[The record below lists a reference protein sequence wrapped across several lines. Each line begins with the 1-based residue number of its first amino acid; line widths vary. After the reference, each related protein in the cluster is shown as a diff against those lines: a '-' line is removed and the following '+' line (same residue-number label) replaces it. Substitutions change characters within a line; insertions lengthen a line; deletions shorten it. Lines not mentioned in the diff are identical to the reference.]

1 MSDRGSRSEKGV
13 TACSATREPAHHIQD
28 EILMDYAAGTSS
40 EVEAVFVASHL
51 ALCPACR
58 HKVEDYEKIGGAL
71 LTSTPP
77 ADFSDDAFDALMAR
91 IDAGQF
97 GGEDGPTGGPAGAR
111 TPSAKAD
118 PDATVVPRPLR
129 DYLSTPVGR
138 LPWKSVMRGLDE
150 VTLPIADR
158 DPHVTRKARL
168 LRIKAGTQMPKHTH
182 AGSEMTIV
190 LSGSFSDERGSF
202 GRGDVAIH
210 DGDVDHQ
217 PLAGDEEDCLCF
229 VVTDAPL
236 KLTGRFTRFL
246 NPFVKF

>member
-1 MSDRGSRSEKGV
+1 MSDRGSKSEMAV
-13 TACSATREPAHHIQD
+13 TACSAVEGPSHHIQD

-40 EVEAVFVASHL
+40 QAEAVFVASHL

-58 HKVEDYEKIGGAL
+58 HRVEDYERVGGVMLMSA
-71 LTSTPP
+71 PP
-77 ADFSDDAFDALMAR
+77 AECNEDAFDALMAR
-91 IDAGQF
+91 IDAGQI
-97 GGEDGPTGGPAGAR
+97 GADDDACVPMLPEQAHTG
-111 TPSAKAD
+111 AD
-118 PDATVVPRPLR
+118 AVIVPRPLR
-129 DYLSTPVGR
+129 DYLSGPVET
-138 LPWKSVMRGLDE
+138 LPWKSVMRGLEE
-150 VTLPIADR
+150 VTVPIND
-158 DPHVTRKARL
+158 DDQNSKRKARL

-190 LSGSFSDERGSF
+190 LSGSFSDERGWF

-210 DGDVDHQ
+210 DGDVEHQ
-217 PLAGDEEDCLCF
+217 PLAGEEEDCLCF